1 MKFKKFSLAIV
12 AALSLG
18 VSAPSMA
25 QIPVTDAAS
34 IATEVMNHVEDI
46 AKYVEQISQL
56 KAQLD
61 QMKQQYEALTGSR
74 NLGAILND
82 PKFKSYLPADWQNV
96 YDSVRTGGY
105 SSLSGTA
112 KAIYDAV
119 KKYDSCE
126 YLPKEDEKIACQARA
141 VKAAQDKAF
150 AVDAFD
156 RSKERLT
163 QIEQLM
169 NRINSTDDPKAIAE
183 LQGRIASEQ
192 AMIQNEATKLQMF
205 QMIAAAEDRI
215 NQQQERELIAR
226 DGAKRGK
233 IELTPKTF
241 NLK

>member
-1 MKFKKFSLAIV
+1 MNSIKVLTVCFV
-12 AALSLG
+12 AGWMLVKAG
-18 VSAPSMA
+18 SANA

-82 PKFKSYLPADWQNV
+82 PRFKDYLPTDWQGV
-96 YDSVRTGGY
+96 YDSVRSGGY
-105 SSLSGTA
+105 AGLSGPA
-112 KAIYDAV
+112 KAIYDAA
-119 KKYDSCE
+119 KKFDACAHLKDSIE
-126 YLPKEDEKIACQARA
+126 QTACQAKA
-141 VKAAQDKAF
+141 VKGAQDKAF
-150 AVDAFD
+150 SVAAFD
-156 RSKERLT
+156 TAKDRLT

-183 LQGRIASEQ
+183 IQARIASEQ

-205 QMIAAAEDRI
+205 QMIAAADEQIQR
-215 NQQQERELIAR
+215 QQQRELN
-226 DGAKRGK
+226 AKANSRRGYVAA
-233 IELTPKTF
+233 PAVTF
-241 NLK
+241 